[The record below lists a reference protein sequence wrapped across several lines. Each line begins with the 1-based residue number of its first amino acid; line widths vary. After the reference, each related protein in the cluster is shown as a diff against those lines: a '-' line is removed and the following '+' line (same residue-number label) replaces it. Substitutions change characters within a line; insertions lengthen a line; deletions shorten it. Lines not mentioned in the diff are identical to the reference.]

1 MSILVDSSVLAAGTA
16 QHHPAFGECRQWL
29 RSTGARTE
37 LAFTTHAVA
46 ELYSTFT
53 HPRGMFRMTP
63 REATLIIIRLR
74 NRLRIVPLSGADY
87 YKVLATAV
95 GKHVLN
101 GNVYDVLHAQ
111 AALLRQRPVVA
122 RDRVLA
128 EAGATGDLEPALEP
142 AGATVEVQP

>member
-111 AALLRQRPVVA
+111 AARRIGARRIATLNTKHFRQFWPPSQLIDPTR
-122 RDRVLA
+122 L
-128 EAGATGDLEPALEP
+128 
-142 AGATVEVQP
+142 